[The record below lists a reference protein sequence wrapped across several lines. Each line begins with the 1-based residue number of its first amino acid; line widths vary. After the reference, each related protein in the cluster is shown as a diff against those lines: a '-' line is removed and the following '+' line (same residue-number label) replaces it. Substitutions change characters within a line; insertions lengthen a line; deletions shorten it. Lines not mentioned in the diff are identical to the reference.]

1 MEATPSQSTVKELT
15 PGEKDEYRVT
25 AEPVMFYEHKDVIA
39 TFGNSNNEDMFST
52 LIAKLKEGI
61 SVCFEAK

>member
-1 MEATPSQSTVKELT
+1 M
-15 PGEKDEYRVT
+15 T
-25 AEPVMFYEHKDVIA
+25 AEPVMFYEHKYVIA
-39 TFGNSNNEDMFST
+39 TFGISNNEDMFST